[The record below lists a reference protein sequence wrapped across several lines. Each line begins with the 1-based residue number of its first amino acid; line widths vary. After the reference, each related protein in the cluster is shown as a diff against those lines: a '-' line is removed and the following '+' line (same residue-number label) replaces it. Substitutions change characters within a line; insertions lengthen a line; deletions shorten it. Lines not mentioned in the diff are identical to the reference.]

1 MNPNKHAKQHS
12 ADPEYFMAMLSLFIG
27 KINTEGKETI
37 WHSYTQVT
45 NVQKSKETNTSVEFL
60 PRYNYQ
66 IN

>member
-1 MNPNKHAKQHS
+1 MHAKRQS

-27 KINTEGKETI
+27 KIKHRRKGDNMTL
-37 WHSYTQVT
+37 SYTQVT
-45 NVQKSKETNTSVEFL
+45 NVQKSKETHTSVEFL

>member
-27 KINTEGKETI
+27 NINTEGKETI

-45 NVQKSKETNTSVEFL
+45 NVQKK
-60 PRYNYQ
+60 
-66 IN
+66 

>member
-27 KINTEGKETI
+27 KIKHRRKGDNM
-37 WHSYTQVT
+37 TQLHTVT
-45 NVQKSKETNTSVEFL
+45 NVQKSKETHTSVEFL